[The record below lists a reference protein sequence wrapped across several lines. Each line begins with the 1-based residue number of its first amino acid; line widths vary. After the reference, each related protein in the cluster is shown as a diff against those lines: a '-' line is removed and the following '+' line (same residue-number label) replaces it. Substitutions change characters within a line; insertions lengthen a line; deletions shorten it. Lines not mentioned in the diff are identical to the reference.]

1 MQIDNAIAALGNKA
15 ATGSLSSQLTIQLPA
30 GSTNKLTCWS
40 NLQTNWVELDIFAE
54 LNQSHLCLLPL
65 KSLFLGC
72 ICVSYSCRSCI
83 DPILKI

>member
-15 ATGSLSSQLTIQLPA
+15 ATGSLSSQLTIQIA

-65 KSLFLGC
+65 KSLFLDC